1 MEIGSLI
8 GIGMVGAVLAVVLA
22 QHRPEYAVLVSLGVG
37 IVILYG
43 VLTAGGELTERLEG
57 YLSSAGIGETRLKVL
72 LKSLGICFL
81 SQLAAD
87 ACRDVGQ
94 SAIAGKVEL
103 AGRMAVLLS
112 ALPLFGELLEL
123 AMKMISL

>member
-1 MEIGSLI
+1 
-8 GIGMVGAVLAVVLA
+8 
-22 QHRPEYAVLVSLGVG
+22 
-37 IVILYG
+37 
-43 VLTAGGELTERLEG
+43 VLTAGGELTEYLES
-57 YLSSAGIGETRLKVL
+57 YLPAAGIGETRLKVL

-123 AMKMISL
+123 AMKLISL